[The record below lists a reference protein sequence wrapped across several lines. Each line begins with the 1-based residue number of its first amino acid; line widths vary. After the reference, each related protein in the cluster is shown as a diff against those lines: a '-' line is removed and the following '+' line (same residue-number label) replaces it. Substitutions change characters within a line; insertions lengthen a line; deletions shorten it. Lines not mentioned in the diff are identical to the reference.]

1 MKIRG
6 RRQQRRLEATI
17 DEGRKL
23 LAEQRE
29 QEAFE
34 FLKEAVQQ
42 FPKDAEVRL
51 LYASI
56 LAAFQP
62 DDVAAEAAKAV
73 ELAPSDPVILVR
85 AAHLVL
91 DREDLETAHSY
102 AARANEVAEPDFVL
116 MSGLIN
122 LNGRLA
128 ARNGEDELAEEKLRS
143 AVERDPSFAA
153 FAMDLAKFLAARN
166 RQAEAVG
173 VLDEA
178 LKHGKYMDDLKRLRT
193 EIGALQTGS

>member
-1 MKIRG
+1 MRIRG
-6 RRQQRRLEATI
+6 RKDRKELAAAI

-29 QEAFE
+29 PEALE
-34 FLKEAVQQ
+34 FLEEAIQH
-42 FPKDAEVRL
+42 FPEDAELRL

-62 DDVAAEAAKAV
+62 KNVAAEAAKAV

-91 DREDLETAHSY
+91 DRDEFEAARIY
-102 AARANEVAEPDFVL
+102 AARANELVEPDFAL

-128 ARNGEDELAEEKLRS
+128 ALNGEDEVAEEKLRS
-143 AVERDPSFAA
+143 AVACDPSFAA
-153 FAMDLAKFLAARN
+153 FAMDLAKFLVVRN
-166 RQAEAVG
+166 RKAEALA
-173 VLDEA
+173 VLAEA
-178 LKHGKYMDDLKRLRT
+178 LKHGKYTNDVERLRV
-193 EIGALQTGS
+193 EVEAYDAGS